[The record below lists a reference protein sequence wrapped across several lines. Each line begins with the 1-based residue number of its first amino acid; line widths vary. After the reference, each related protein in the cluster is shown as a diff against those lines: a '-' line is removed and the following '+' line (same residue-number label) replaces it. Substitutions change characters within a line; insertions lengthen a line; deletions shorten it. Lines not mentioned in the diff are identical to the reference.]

1 MRMRQYVLFRFGF
14 WIFCFCSDAFSLSL
28 TSLTHNNK
36 QATKLYETEDIFIL
50 KIKFQENMNKEKLL
64 LSLLNKLDNS
74 GLSANKEKE
83 DYTRAV
89 IPTTNHEHYVTTNI
103 KMIQSPLVRDSCFII
118 HLFTINS
125 CYLIMY

>member
-1 MRMRQYVLFRFGF
+1 
-14 WIFCFCSDAFSLSL
+14 
-28 TSLTHNNK
+28 
-36 QATKLYETEDIFIL
+36 
-50 KIKFQENMNKEKLL
+50 MNKEKLL

-103 KMIQSPLVRDSCFII
+103 KMIQSPIVRD
-118 HLFTINS
+118 
-125 CYLIMY
+125 